1 MQYSDR
7 WTVVALLSSFDHGL
21 YSKSLNLNS
30 YFTKPLGYA
39 VEYYDLTCFI
49 LRLTEATKVK
59 IISSRDPVLSET
71 SSPFPV
77 SAHAFA
83 PAFSCPDSR
92 IPGNGGTITNG
103 LGGRISRTTSC
114 GGEEDRPL
122 GEYAGDPQQAQQL
135 QHPQG
140 HPSQSLPTEPPPIN
154 HTSRGMHR
162 DDAQRLDF
170 GNENG
175 GDGVASSA
183 ALGMASPG
191 QWRGQ
196 VAGAPCNHVYGTDSV
211 PGVAMVAIDAVIS
224 QQGSSRG
231 GNLDRDVGPIHG
243 PGPGIVHA
251 SGPSPRIHARSRT
264 DSGGLATLA
273 AAATISD
280 GGGKVAAVEGAGG
293 TMVSSLKGR
302 REEHSESWG
311 GVGGTSYGGAGV
323 VAQGVISSPRS
334 SAGHGLR
341 VGVDTGESPLLKR
354 SAVVGGGAMMEGSQ
368 DIKPVFLHSDVGRE
382 GDRGACEGA
391 AGKSAAVVRGAP
403 SGRFEE
409 VGEGGSSRDTK
420 RVRTL

>member
-1 MQYSDR
+1 MSVHPFV
-7 WTVVALLSSFDHGL
+7 TVFYWL
-21 YSKSLNLNS
+21 
-30 YFTKPLGYA
+30 
-39 VEYYDLTCFI
+39 
-49 LRLTEATKVK
+49 
-59 IISSRDPVLSET
+59 
-71 SSPFPV
+71 
-77 SAHAFA
+77 
-83 PAFSCPDSR
+83 DSR
-92 IPGNGGTITNG
+92 IPGNGAPGGTTTNG
-103 LGGRISRTTSC
+103 LGGRIARTKSC

-122 GEYAGDPQQAQQL
+122 GEYAGDPQQVQQL

-140 HPSQSLPTEPPPIN
+140 QSSQSLPVEPPPMN
-154 HTSRGMHR
+154 HASRGLRR

-170 GNENG
+170 GDENG

-183 ALGMASPG
+183 ALSMAAAG

-196 VAGAPCNHVYGTDSV
+196 VASAPCHHVYGADTV
-211 PGVAMVAIDAVIS
+211 PGVSMVGIDSVIG

-231 GNLDRDVGPIHG
+231 GNLDRDSGPVHG
-243 PGPGIVHA
+243 PGPGIMHS

-311 GVGGTSYGGAGV
+311 PAGGKSYGGAGV
-323 VAQGVISSPRS
+323 VSHGVISSPRS
-334 SAGHGLR
+334 SGGHGLR
-341 VGVDTGESPLLKR
+341 IGVDAGESPLLKR
-354 SAVVGGGAMMEGSQ
+354 STVVGGGTMMEGAQ
-368 DIKPVFLHSDVGRE
+368 DIKPVFLHPEVVRE

-403 SGRFEE
+403 VGRFEE